1 MKLNSGWRNSMNSRK
16 PAMRGPENSCMTAAA
31 PPRPMLDSDWQKEVE
46 AARKHTMQQVGASL
60 NVLTPQVVVLFEQ
73 IQELIYQAMQA
84 NGFHGDVAFSTK
96 IALIHSELSE
106 ALEADR
112 KQIVNDDKIPEF
124 TGIEAE
130 LADTVIRIFDL
141 AGAYDLRLG
150 EAIVAKMLYNL
161 NRPFKHG
168 KQY

>member
-1 MKLNSGWRNSMNSRK
+1 MNSRK
-16 PAMRGPENSCMTAAA
+16 PRLGSENCLNACSVPKRLTEA
-31 PPRPMLDSDWQKEVE
+31 DWRKEQE

-60 NVLTPQVVVLFEQ
+60 NVLTPQVTVLFEQ
-73 IQELIYQAMQA
+73 LQELVYQAMQA

-130 LADTVIRIFDL
+130 LADAVIRIFDL

>member
-16 PAMRGPENSCMTAAA
+16 PRLSPENCTSICSAPKPLSVAA
-31 PPRPMLDSDWQKEVE
+31 WQKEQE
-46 AARKHTMQQVGASL
+46 ADRKRTMQQVGASL
-60 NVLTPQVVVLFEQ
+60 NVLAPQIVVLVEQ
-73 IQELIYQAMQA
+73 LQGLIYQAMAA
-84 NGFHGDVAFSTK
+84 NGFHEGVPFATK

-130 LADTVIRIFDL
+130 LADTVIRILDL
-141 AGAYDLRLG
+141 AGSCDQRLG

>member
-1 MKLNSGWRNSMNSRK
+1 MNSRK
-16 PAMRGPENSCMTAAA
+16 PRSQTEGRLDSCTA
-31 PPRPMLDSDWQKEVE
+31 PRPMSKSDWQKEQE
-46 AARKHTMQQVGASL
+46 AERKRTMQQVGASL
-60 NVLTPQVVVLFEQ
+60 NVLTPQVTVLFEQ
-73 IQELIYQAMQA
+73 LQELVYQAMQA
-84 NGFHGDVAFSTK
+84 NGFHQDVPFGTM

>member
-1 MKLNSGWRNSMNSRK
+1 MNSRK

-60 NVLTPQVVVLFEQ
+60 NVLTPQVTVLFEQ
-73 IQELIYQAMQA
+73 LQELVYQAMQA
-84 NGFHGDVAFSTK
+84 NGFHQEVPFSTK
-96 IALIHSELSE
+96 IALIHSELS
-106 ALEADR
+106 

-141 AGAYDLRLG
+141 AGSCDQRLG